1 MLLLS
6 APNARSYAVIGSNSV
21 YLLVAILSISFFMLA
36 LTKYYSTNSEYS
48 TSGYLI
54 VAILILQVFSTC
66 SHEVLGGSLYSSL
79 SSQIYAPAL
88 VSRQCAGVKNARF
101 SGIPE
106 WWQEA
111 LIWIKLYYSNSN
123 RRAPHGLNDTLYQLP
138 SYLTSR
144 A

>member
-66 SHEVLGGSLYSSL
+66 SHEVLGDSP
-79 SSQIYAPAL
+79 I
-88 VSRQCAGVKNARF
+88 
-101 SGIPE
+101 
-106 WWQEA
+106 
-111 LIWIKLYYSNSN
+111 
-123 RRAPHGLNDTLYQLP
+123 
-138 SYLTSR
+138 
-144 A
+144 